1 MNKHDSEDELLD
13 QLYSKSAK
21 EQPPSRLDKKILAE
35 AKARYQP
42 GTLAASFKWQR
53 ILSVAAVM
61 VLSIY
66 VFFDV
71 NDNRMP
77 SINSELYYQQERTPN
92 ASSYTS
98 DEHDLRRKMKSKEAK
113 KVQQKASRKS
123 AEIEA
128 NKFMA
133 DEMLEQSAELD
144 VKPESAIQGQ
154 SEISMEASKTFS
166 APEPQQQ
173 KRDLSTNHE
182 LAASIEEHSELY
194 DADLDSKETVSS
206 EAARK
211 QKQRIDSSVSELAS
225 VPNALPE
232 NASHEAEKM
241 IKEIQQLLA
250 NGDLEAA
257 KILYD
262 KFKLS
267 FPERTVP
274 TLIEHSL
281 QK

>member
-1 MNKHDSEDELLD
+1 
-13 QLYSKSAK
+13 
-21 EQPPSRLDKKILAE
+21 
-35 AKARYQP
+35 
-42 GTLAASFKWQR
+42 
-53 ILSVAAVM
+53 
-61 VLSIY
+61 
-66 VFFDV
+66 
-71 NDNRMP
+71 MP

-182 LAASIEEHSELY
+182 SAGAIEEHSELY

-206 EAARK
+206 EAARE